1 MVANWSL
8 CGRSRFREGVPQGAL
23 GGAKLPRGAKWPGVM
38 RAIKGN
44 IGAERAEKWNSFE
57 KIAVKQK
64 DGVRTFLKPLNAEAV
79 GFSRRRGAEEKK
91 MLGVPP
97 CGEGSHLLREPV
109 HLTASDSYNP
119 EDEFPCN

>member
-1 MVANWSL
+1 
-8 CGRSRFREGVPQGAL
+8 
-23 GGAKLPRGAKWPGVM
+23 M

-44 IGAERAEKWNSFE
+44 IGAERAEKWNSFG

-64 DGVRTFLKPLNAEAV
+64 DGARTSLNPVECGSC
-79 GFSRRRGAEEKK
+79 GFFRHRGTEQKK
-91 MLGVPP
+91 MLGVPA

-109 HLTASDSYNP
+109 HLTASDSYNS

>member
-1 MVANWSL
+1 
-8 CGRSRFREGVPQGAL
+8 
-23 GGAKLPRGAKWPGVM
+23 M

-64 DGVRTFLKPLNAEAV
+64 DGARISLNPLNADAI

-91 MLGVPP
+91 VLVVPP

-119 EDEFPCN
+119 EGEFPCN

>member
-1 MVANWSL
+1 
-8 CGRSRFREGVPQGAL
+8 
-23 GGAKLPRGAKWPGVM
+23 M
-38 RAIKGN
+38 RAIKGD

-64 DGVRTFLKPLNAEAV
+64 DNARISQTRLNPEAAD
-79 GFSRRRGAEEKK
+79 FSRRRGAEEKK
-91 MLGVPP
+91 MLGVPA

-109 HLTASDSYNP
+109 HLTASDSYTP